1 VTEEAFAMGHPLTTR
16 TVARTVVVGAFVVA
30 LAVAGRPDWL
40 AALLGVLLVGVWAA
54 PFLLVTN
61 RRRAVPPP
69 APSLPVAEPR
79 EAGPAA

>member
-1 VTEEAFAMGHPLTTR
+1 MGSPLTTR
-16 TVARTVVVGAFVVA
+16 TLARTVVIGAFVVA
-30 LAVAGRPDWL
+30 LAVAGRPGWL

-61 RRRAVPPP
+61 RRSSVPPA

-79 EAGPAA
+79 KAGPTT